1 MAEGKVIG
9 KLTNIVNFST
19 DKASLNKVLADI
31 KKVKDAMKA
40 AMSPITAARNST
52 KLDPALKRQREINKA
67 HTQAIIEDRKR
78 AADAIA
84 KIQNEE
90 LKNNK
95 KAVNEQNALNK
106 RNKNRDESAQ
116 ATTYGFR
123 QMFGRGGARK
133 ASALYDQYREGKL
146 TYAMYNKEISLLR
159 NNLFKAQRAQ
169 RSFNQSIHDMR
180 GAFVQA
186 TASYTAFAGVMGI
199 ADIGKKFQGY
209 QSSLSMAFGGEQES
223 APYVEYLRKEIRR
236 LGLDV
241 QTTTDD
247 FSKLAVAASGKLQGG
262 DLKSLFTGYMEYA
275 NVAGASAER
284 ISNGVVAM
292 QQMLSKGRIT
302 AEEFR
307 GQMAEQVVGSDK
319 AFRAAVE
326 EMIGRALKEGELEQM
341 MSKGLLDPKKL
352 FPLVGKYFAQFA
364 RQGGALEKKLKQLAA
379 VESRMKESWIQFV
392 KRLYD
397 TGVESALSN
406 LYKGLDRIFY
416 SIKNLA
422 GNALGKYLKGI
433 LDMLSETAL
442 FVLDT
447 FQLVLYC
454 IDKAFGN
461 DSNLKGISAEML
473 GMATGAGLVYIT
485 LSKLLGLFKGLNILA
500 KIFKSLLIETAAV
513 DVAGGLAKQSSSM
526 KGVGSLLG
534 KALGVAM
541 VAAAAYEFGG
551 WLRDNVSWIKTIGD
565 YLGTRAGQLIS
576 PNQQDAANGRGAFAA
591 MNGAGFNA
599 AWASSMPMFMQNQQ
613 PQTAKVE
620 LTLNG
625 ELSKMV
631 DVKIKENNTQ
641 IIQSILPMSK
651 N

>member
-78 AADAIA
+78 AADAIV

-123 QMFGRGGARK
+123 QMFGRGAARK

-169 RSFNQSIHDMR
+169 RGFNQSIHDMR

-199 ADIGKKFQGY
+199 ANTGKKFQGY
-209 QSSLSMAFGGEQES
+209 QSTMEMAFGGEKEA
-223 APYVEYLRKEIRR
+223 APFQEYLRKEIRR

-241 QTTTDD
+241 SSTTED
-247 FSKLAVAASGKLQGG
+247 FSKFAVATKGKISGDETKNIFSGFMQYATAAGAG
-262 DLKSLFTGYMEYA
+262 KERTSLGINAIQQMFGKDFVYSEEFRQQLA
-275 NVAGASAER
+275 DNVAGAGTAFYQAASEMMGHNVGSAEF
-284 ISNGVVAM
+284 
-292 QQMLSKGRIT
+292 T
-302 AEEFR
+302 
-307 GQMAEQVVGSDK
+307 
-319 AFRAAVE
+319 
-326 EMIGRALKEGELEQM
+326 ELM
-341 MSKGLLDPKKL
+341 KSKKL
-352 FPLVGKYFAQFA
+352 PTEKLLPIVAKYWKAMTDN
-364 RQGGALEKKLKQLAA
+364 ALGKKLQQLAA
-379 VESRMKESWIQFV
+379 VEARMVESWTRFTDN
-392 KRLYD
+392 LYSS
-397 TGVESALSN
+397 GVEAALSN
-406 LYKGLDRIFY
+406 LYKGLDRILY

-422 GNALGKYLKGI
+422 GNALGKYLKGV
-433 LDMLSETAL
+433 LDMLSESAL

-447 FQLVLYC
+447 FQLIFYY
-454 IDKAFGN
+454 IDKSFGN
-461 DSNLKGISAEML
+461 DSNLKGFTAEML
-473 GMATGAGLVYIT
+473 GQVSAAI
-485 LSKLLGLFKGLNILA
+485 GLFFMLRKILA
-500 KIFKSLLIETAAV
+500 VMGLLKLAAMLFKNKLQEAAAE
-513 DVAGGLAKQSSSM
+513 DIAGGLEKQSGRF
-526 KGVGSLLG
+526 KGVGSILG
-534 KALGVAM
+534 KVLGAAVAWE
-541 VAAAAYEFGG
+541 VGTAIGEY
-551 WLRDNVSWIKTIGD
+551 LRNNFSVVKDLGD
-565 YLGTRAGQLIS
+565 WMGLNLAQRFN
-576 PNQQDAANGRGAFAA
+576 PNSQDAVGGRNAFAA
-591 MNGAGFNA
+591 MNGAGFNS

-641 IIQSILPMSK
+641 TIQSILPMSK

>member
-1 MAEGKVIG
+1 
-9 KLTNIVNFST
+9 
-19 DKASLNKVLADI
+19 
-31 KKVKDAMKA
+31 
-40 AMSPITAARNST
+40 
-52 KLDPALKRQREINKA
+52 
-67 HTQAIIEDRKR
+67 
-78 AADAIA
+78 
-84 KIQNEE
+84 
-90 LKNNK
+90 
-95 KAVNEQNALNK
+95 
-106 RNKNRDESAQ
+106 
-116 ATTYGFR
+116 
-123 QMFGRGGARK
+123 
-133 ASALYDQYREGKL
+133 
-146 TYAMYNKEISLLR
+146 
-159 NNLFKAQRAQ
+159 
-169 RSFNQSIHDMR
+169 
-180 GAFVQA
+180 
-186 TASYTAFAGVMGI
+186 
-199 ADIGKKFQGY
+199 
-209 QSSLSMAFGGEQES
+209 
-223 APYVEYLRKEIRR
+223 
-236 LGLDV
+236 
-241 QTTTDD
+241 
-247 FSKLAVAASGKLQGG
+247 
-262 DLKSLFTGYMEYA
+262 
-275 NVAGASAER
+275 
-284 ISNGVVAM
+284 
-292 QQMLSKGRIT
+292 
-302 AEEFR
+302 
-307 GQMAEQVVGSDK
+307 MAEQVVGSDK

-447 FQLVLYC
+447 FQLIFYY
-454 IDKAFGN
+454 IDKSFGN
-461 DSNLKGISAEML
+461 DSNLKGFTAEML
-473 GMATGAGLVYIT
+473 GQVSAAV
-485 LSKLLGLFKGLNILA
+485 GLFFMLRKILA
-500 KIFKSLLIETAAV
+500 VMGLLRLAAMLFKNKLQEAATE
-513 DVAGGLAKQSSSM
+513 DIAGGLEKQSGRF
-526 KGVGSLLG
+526 KGVGSILG
-534 KALGVAM
+534 KVLGAAVAWE
-541 VAAAAYEFGG
+541 VGTAIGEYLRNNFSVVKDFGDWMG
-551 WLRDNVSWIKTIGD
+551 LNLAQRLN
-565 YLGTRAGQLIS
+565 
-576 PNQQDAANGRGAFAA
+576 PNSQDAVGGRNAFAA

-641 IIQSILPMSK
+641 TIQSILPMAK